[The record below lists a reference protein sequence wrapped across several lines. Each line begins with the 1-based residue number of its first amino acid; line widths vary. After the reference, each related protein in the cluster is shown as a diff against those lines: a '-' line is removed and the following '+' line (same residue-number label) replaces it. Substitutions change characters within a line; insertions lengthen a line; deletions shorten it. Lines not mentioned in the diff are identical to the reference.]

1 MNLLC
6 NYNEGRILK
15 ITYISIQSA
24 LTVTVIVGLFFI
36 VLGYLK
42 SKKISNNKNYIVG
55 DRDENTFSLTASL
68 TASALGAWILFGPA
82 SAATWGGIGAVIGY
96 ALGTAAPMLFLYN
109 FGPKIRREFSNGLTL
124 TEFIKKRFGLTILK
138 LCLFLILF
146 YLTIFLI
153 AEVTAIAALLNFISQ
168 VPLWVTAGITLII
181 CLLYILRGG
190 FKLSIIT
197 DKYQFT
203 FIVLIIL
210 TSLLIILS
218 NTDLSSFEII
228 KKNSPNLVDKNY
240 LPNYTAGLTFFIA
253 VSATNL
259 FHQGNWQ
266 RVFSAKNNFILK
278 SSLIYSSIIIF
289 FIVFWMGYSGLISY
303 SLNSKVIPDLAFFD
317 LILNK
322 KNSIFIIGILILVM
336 SLTLSTIDT
345 LINAISSL
353 IIINGNQI
361 SKSLDGKGIKNKT
374 NLIILLLSI
383 LVFILASKGYSIL
396 YLFLLADLLCC
407 AAVFTIF
414 YGFFSKKIDTK
425 LAAFSIFCGLLFG
438 LLFFPSPDFQSS
450 ILVGNLI
457 SIDNF
462 SVFIK
467 SNLLFIAFIISL
479 FLPSLIISI
488 YSLRNSFR

>member
-1 MNLLC
+1 M
-6 NYNEGRILK
+6 EK
-15 ITYISIQSA
+15 TYLSIQTS
-24 LTVTVIVGLFFI
+24 LSVTILIGLFFI
-36 VLGYLK
+36 GLGYLN

-55 DRDENTFSLTASL
+55 DRDEDTFSLTASL

-96 ALGTAAPMLFLYN
+96 SLGTAAPMLFLYN
-109 FGPKIRREFSNGLTL
+109 FGPKIRKEFPKGLTL
-124 TEFIKKRFGLTILK
+124 TEFIKKRFGTRILK
-138 LCLFLILF
+138 ISLILILF

-153 AEVTAIAALLNFISQ
+153 AEVTAIAYLLNFISQ
-168 VPLWVTAGITLII
+168 VPLWLTAGITLII

-197 DKYQFT
+197 DKYQFS
-203 FIVLIIL
+203 FIVVIIL
-210 TSLLIILS
+210 MSLLLILG
-218 NTDLSSFEII
+218 NLDLTSYEII
-228 KKNSPNLVDKNY
+228 KKNSPNLIDKNY

-253 VSATNL
+253 VAATNL

-266 RVFSAKNNFILK
+266 RVFSAKNNSTLK
-278 SSLIYSSIIIF
+278 TSLIYSAIIIF

-303 SLNSKVIPDLAFFD
+303 SLNSKVAPDLAFFD
-317 LILNK
+317 LILNE
-322 KNSIFIIGILILVM
+322 KNSFIVIAILVLAM

-353 IIINGNQI
+353 IIVNSNEINKRLSGKNI
-361 SKSLDGKGIKNKT
+361 KSKS

-383 LVFILASKGYSIL
+383 LVFVLASKGYSIL

-407 AAVFTIF
+407 TAVITIF
-414 YGFFSKKIDTK
+414 YGFFNKKINST
-425 LAAFSIFCGLLFG
+425 LATYSIACGLIFG
-438 LLFFPSPDFQSS
+438 LLFFPSQNFQSS

-462 SVFIK
+462 SDFFK
-467 SNLLFIAFIISL
+467 TNLLFISFAV
-479 FLPSLIISI
+479 SLIVPFILILI
-488 YSLRNSFR
+488 YSFRNSFK